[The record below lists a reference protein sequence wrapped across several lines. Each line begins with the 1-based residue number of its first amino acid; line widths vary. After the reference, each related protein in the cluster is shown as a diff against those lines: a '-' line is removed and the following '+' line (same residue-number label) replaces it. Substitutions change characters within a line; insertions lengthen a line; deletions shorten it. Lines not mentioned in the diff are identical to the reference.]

1 MSYKTVGLY
10 PRIVNNSV
18 FSMTK
23 LLELPVIIFVSYIV
37 LLAAGIQEGRYVK
50 HGASY
55 DQHISNEIVNKTIEV
70 LSNTPFFISYLHISL
85 ILLDVHIYNS
95 FV

>member
-23 LLELPVIIFVSYIV
+23 PLELPVIIFISYLV

-50 HGASY
+50 HEASY
-55 DQHISNEIVNKTIEV
+55 DQPISDKIINKIIEV
-70 LSNTPFFISYLHISL
+70 LSTHLFHFISP
-85 ILLDVHIYNS
+85 YNFDS
-95 FV
+95 SRFTYIIPLSS